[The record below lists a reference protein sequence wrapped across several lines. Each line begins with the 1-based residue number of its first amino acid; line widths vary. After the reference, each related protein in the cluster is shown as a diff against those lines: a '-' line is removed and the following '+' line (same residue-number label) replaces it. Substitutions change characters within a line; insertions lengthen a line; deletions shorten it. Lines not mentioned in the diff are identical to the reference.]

1 MERAALEIAR
11 LAEESN
17 NLRESLAHEKEARE
31 VAEAHLMS
39 MEDRML
45 ELEQVIREDCATEFE
60 QRLAVELA
68 RWKTGMQMAIER
80 GEEHWDRK
88 MEVFERSLA
97 LQAAI
102 SETPVDPGDVTEDVA
117 ADGTGD
123 DKENVLVESLEEE
136 NARLRRELLILK
148 RELSTRT
155 PSKRFPLMQRDDFP
169 TDSTGSPRGVRS
181 RHASRNLQDGN
192 ASGETLQRRMESLT
206 LRSGD
211 LSTHSSASLEN
222 ILAANRPRGDAN
234 GSPLKKVRQ
243 LTARKWDGGLDLED
257 PF

>member
-11 LAEESN
+11 LSEECGS
-17 NLRESLAHEKEARE
+17 LRKSLAHEQEARA
-31 VAEAHLMS
+31 VAEAYLMS
-39 MEDRML
+39 TEDRML
-45 ELEQVIREDCATEFE
+45 ELEQTIREDCSTEFE

-97 LQAAI
+97 LQSAI
-102 SETPVDPGDVTEDVA
+102 TGTADEADRETGEDNE
-117 ADGTGD
+117 D
-123 DKENVLVESLEEE
+123 DKENLLVESLEDE
-136 NARLRRELLILK
+136 NVRLRRELAILK

-155 PSKRFPLMQRDDFP
+155 PSKRFPLMQRDDFS
-169 TDSTGSPRGVRS
+169 TDSTGSPQSSRS
-181 RHASRNLQDGN
+181 RHASRNGQDSN
-192 ASGETLQRRMESLT
+192 ISGEALQRRMESLT
-206 LRSGD
+206 LRSADQSRD
-211 LSTHSSASLEN
+211 LSMHSSASLEN
-222 ILAANRPRGDAN
+222 ILAGQRSRADGK

-243 LTARKWDGGLDLED
+243 LGVRKWEGSLNLED